1 MRQATLQLK
10 TRIYHNVNIMNNNI
24 EVEKNIFN
32 TMIFILIALALFY
45 VLILGNM
52 VFSIVGRKTLEK
64 EMLTLSNEVSE
75 LEVFYLTVSNSIDM
89 NLSSTM
95 GFKETKATF
104 ATRKSFG
111 RSPTNKALGFNV
123 SSVHLGSIK
132 LTNNEI

>member
-10 TRIYHNVNIMNNNI
+10 TRIHNVNIMNNNI

-32 TMIFILIALALFY
+32 TMLFILVALALFY

-52 VFSIVGRKTLEK
+52 VFNIIERRTLEK
-64 EMLTLSNEVSE
+64 EMLALTNEVGE
-75 LEVFYLTVSNSIDM
+75 LEVSYLAVSNSVDM

-104 ATRKSFG
+104 ATRKS
-111 RSPTNKALGFNV
+111 LGFN
-123 SSVHLGSIK
+123 SSGSNFGNIK
-132 LTNNEI
+132 LANNEI